1 MFNRRVHDIV
11 AMANA
16 RFPLDSLREV
26 EQILRQAYSDC
37 QALLQRVLAF
47 RSAYTMN
54 PMCVGPPV
62 FVLVIGTALTTTNGA
77 QHSLDSLRCGRPD
90 GSMHPDQPLQV
101 PNPTNTKA
109 NPYLQASETGEDDED
124 GAAPAENDEDGN
136 DESAA
141 GGASAADG
149 DDPNSTTARWKEYRQ
164 ATASLSYSNWVATPR
179 KNTPL
184 VSSED
189 SQRISKAVREGM
201 GGGSK
206 E

>member
-37 QALLQRVLAF
+37 QSLLQRVLAF

-54 PMCVGPPV
+54 PMCVGPD
-62 FVLVIGTALTTTNGA
+62 FVHAVAPPWPPPGA
-77 QHSLDSLRCGRPD
+77 QCLLDLLPCGRPD

-101 PNPTNTKA
+101 PNPTNAKA
-109 NPYLQASETGEDDED
+109 NPYLQASETDEDD
-124 GAAPAENDEDGN
+124 AAPAENDDNGN
-136 DESAA
+136 DEFSLQE
-141 GGASAADG
+141 
-149 DDPNSTTARWKEYRQ
+149 DDPNSTAARWKEYRQ
-164 ATASLSYSNWVATPR
+164 ATASLSYSNWVASPR